1 MTGYLSQTEPGNF
14 TSDTHCPFSPLGRLD
29 SRFVP
34 GHDSGVSGPIDEF
47 CEALRSELHAKKLK
61 GQGDLDQVRLLLA
74 ELEAARQAE
83 LVADFAAARGLRVAS
98 SPRPSARSVADRL
111 LVAVRSLSELQRAEV
126 GTSSVRTD
134 AAAEPPASNPAPS
147 RDSQPTVAPAW
158 PELFKRSESAPIVVV
173 GGSPRPEKLDQVL
186 GVLGTRV
193 DWIETSRHGTHAIGN
208 LAQRIRQR
216 RVSALIVLDA
226 AVGHKH
232 SDPLVSAAREVK
244 IPTTYAHK
252 GGAAAV
258 ARAFTQLE
266 KMVGAR

>member
-1 MTGYLSQTEPGNF
+1 MT
-14 TSDTHCPFSPLGRLD
+14 
-29 SRFVP
+29 
-34 GHDSGVSGPIDEF
+34 GPIDEF
-47 CEALRSELHAKKLK
+47 CEALRSDLHARKVKL
-61 GQGDLDQVRLLLA
+61 QTDLEQVRLLLT
-74 ELEAARQAE
+74 ELEVARQAE
-83 LVADFAAARGLRVAS
+83 LVAEFAAQRGLRAPS
-98 SPRPSARSVADRL
+98 SSRPSARSIAEKV
-111 LVAVRSLSELQRAEV
+111 LVAVRGLSELQRPTEATV
-126 GTSSVRTD
+126 ASVSSD
-134 AAAEPPASNPAPS
+134 AAQAPQTSTLPPAKSAL
-147 RDSQPTVAPAW
+147 TVAPAW
-158 PELFKRSESAPIVVV
+158 PELFRRSERAPIVVV

-266 KMVGAR
+266 KMVGAG